1 MRILIIEDNSL
12 KAEDIKKCI
21 SQNIVDVSIDVEQAF
36 NTGVRRAYKENYDF
50 IIIDNSLPYY
60 ANDMND
66 ICPDVASII
75 LENLEEEIIGK
86 CIICFA
92 FEKGEKEDYF
102 PDLLT
107 GIVFVSDMSGMIYV
121 RMIGKIRLSVL
132 QMELIKPE

>member
-21 SQNIVDVSIDVEQAF
+21 SQNTVDVAIDVEQAF

-50 IIIDNSLPYY
+50 IIIDNSLPCY

-66 ICPDVASII
+66 IYPDAAAII
-75 LENLEEEIIGK
+75 LENLEEKIAGK
-86 CIICFA
+86 CIICSA

-102 PDLLT
+102 SRLVD
-107 GIVFVSDMSGMIYV
+107 GYSICVGYV
-121 RMIGKIRLSVL
+121 RYDPCEDDWRNQIIRL
-132 QMELIKPE
+132 IKGTN

>member
-86 CIICFA
+86 CIICSA
-92 FEKGEKEDYF
+92 FEKGEKENYF
-102 PDLLT
+102 SRLVDRYS
-107 GIVFVSDMSGMIYV
+107 IC
-121 RMIGKIRLSVL
+121 IGFIRYDPCEDDWRNQIIS
-132 QMELIKPE
+132 LINGTN

>member
-60 ANDMND
+60 ANNMND
-66 ICPDVASII
+66 ICPDAAAII
-75 LENLEEEIIGK
+75 LEDIEEEIAGK
-86 CIICFA
+86 CIICSA

-102 PDLLT
+102 SRLVDRYS
-107 GIVFVSDMSGMIYV
+107 IC
-121 RMIGKIRLSVL
+121 IGFIRYDSCEDDWRN
-132 QMELIKPE
+132 QIIRFIKGNN

>member
-36 NTGVRRAYKENYDF
+36 NTGVRRAYKEIYDF

-66 ICPDVASII
+66 ICPDAAVII
-75 LENLEEEIIGK
+75 LEDLEEEIIGK
-86 CIICFA
+86 CIICSA

-102 PDLLT
+102 SRLVDRYS
-107 GIVFVSDMSGMIYV
+107 IC
-121 RMIGKIRLSVL
+121 IGFIRYDPCEDDWRNQIIRL
-132 QMELIKPE
+132 IKGIN

>member
-66 ICPDVASII
+66 ICPDAAAII
-75 LENLEEEIIGK
+75 LENLEEEIAGK
-86 CIICFA
+86 CIICSA

-102 PDLLT
+102 SRLVD
-107 GIVFVSDMSGMIYV
+107 GYSICVGYV
-121 RMIGKIRLSVL
+121 RYNPCEDDWRNQIIRL
-132 QMELIKPE
+132 IKGTN